1 MSERRAAGTAG
12 TAGTPAAAGERP
24 AAVRRRPG
32 IGRLVAA
39 QGAVGVTAAGVALA
53 NPAGWALAGAGALAL
68 LPVLARRNGRWL
80 DESLAH
86 RLPRLHRLH
95 RLHRGGADGPA
106 ARATGHRPTAAGEV
120 PGREDLGLVHRLLP
134 ALDVVAVAD
143 RNGPEL
149 GMVADGRGSAALLEL
164 PGGVLPSL
172 PVGLLAQWLRED
184 PAGPA
189 GAQLLVEQFGLPPW
203 DVLYRYRPTL
213 AYRQLPGRGAPT
225 AVRSWL
231 VVRHEPLDAPE
242 AVARRGGGARGAG
255 AALAAATARLRSRL
269 AAAGVAATPLGPERT
284 RAVLRQTG
292 DADGGGGTGPGCWA
306 GAATHCVATAQV
318 AGPED
323 WDRLLHGLGRTPADR
338 ILVGAAVE
346 VRDGVPRVRTVVR
359 LVGAVGEQIAAERDR
374 LVAAGAVGPSPA
386 DPRAGVLATLPL
398 AAPGHAAAA
407 VARSALTGRR

>member
-203 DVLYRYRPTL
+203 RP
-213 AYRQLPGRGAPT
+213 
-225 AVRSWL
+225 
-231 VVRHEPLDAPE
+231 
-242 AVARRGGGARGAG
+242 
-255 AALAAATARLRSRL
+255 AARSRR
-269 AAAGVAATPLGPERT
+269 APGGRRSGRPNGRRRPWPVGCVGEKGHTYDDGP
-284 RAVLRQTG
+284 APCVQWP
-292 DADGGGGTGPGCWA
+292 GPGS
-306 GAATHCVATAQV
+306 
-318 AGPED
+318 
-323 WDRLLHGLGRTPADR
+323 
-338 ILVGAAVE
+338 
-346 VRDGVPRVRTVVR
+346 PRGWCR
-359 LVGAVGEQIAAERDR
+359 GSPS
-374 LVAAGAVGPSPA
+374 PSPA
-386 DPRAGVLATLPL
+386 
-398 AAPGHAAAA
+398 APCRVG
-407 VARSALTGRR
+407 